1 MSPRERRAVLDS
13 LPDYIPW
20 GESCMPE
27 GDPHFEPKAEG
38 RETLRT
44 YFERTGR
51 KLYVSAELPVY
62 YPDET
67 RFSPDLLAVRDVDV
81 HPRKKWVVSD
91 EGKGLDWVLEIIVS
105 GDRRKDLE
113 ENVARY
119 ARLLIPEYFVFDR
132 ERRALRGWVLAD
144 PKIGIYRPIVPQRGV
159 FHSAALGLDLKL
171 DGDRLRFCQ
180 GNAVILTPGE
190 VILHLEQE
198 VTDLVVIRENEVAL
212 RNEAEQRALA
222 AEQRAQ
228 EVEQKLTRE
237 QQRAQEVE
245 QKLTREQQRAHEA
258 EQRADEA
265 ARQLAEALREL
276 ERLRGGGTS
285 GTSG

>member
-1 MSPRERRAVLDS
+1 MTPRERRAVVDS

-20 GESCMPE
+20 EESCMPE

-44 YFERTGR
+44 YFERSDR
-51 KLYVSAELPVY
+51 RLYVSAELPVY
-62 YPDET
+62 YPDEA

-91 EGKGLDWVLEIIVS
+91 EGKGLDWVLEIVVS
-105 GDRRKDLE
+105 GNRRKDLE

-132 ERRALRGWVLAD
+132 ERRVLRGWVLAD

-159 FHSAALGLDLKL
+159 FHSAVLGLDLKL

-180 GNAVILTPGE
+180 GSAMILMTPAE

-212 RNEAEQRALA
+212 RNEAEQRAHE
-222 AEQRAQ
+222 AEQQ
-228 EVEQKLTRE
+228 
-237 QQRAQEVE
+237 
-245 QKLTREQQRAHEA
+245 LTREQQRAHEA
-258 EQRADEA
+258 EQQLTREQQRAHEAELRANEA
-265 ARQLAEALREL
+265 AQQLAEALREL

-285 GTSG
+285 GSSG